1 MDWRLKNI
9 CVYCGAPADTL
20 DHVPSRCFLD
30 EPYPDNLRTVQC
42 CEKCNHKFS
51 PDEEYVSCL
60 IDCMKE
66 KTTNPAMIKREK
78 TRKTLSHSPM
88 LLDRITKQHRMF
100 AGIDI
105 YDMEKSRLDI
115 VIHKLAFG
123 HLAYENSSINWDSE
137 YKFNMWLIE
146 TMPKNLLEDFEMP
159 YNSDIAPEIG
169 SNCFSKDGC
178 IHVFD
183 GLDKPSINNDWIVV
197 QDGRYR
203 YCVSP
208 DSTKVKFV
216 IAEYLAVEVLIV
228 DNTKMCI
235 FEN

>member
-1 MDWRLKNI
+1 
-9 CVYCGAPADTL
+9 
-20 DHVPSRCFLD
+20 
-30 EPYPDNLRTVQC
+30 
-42 CEKCNHKFS
+42 
-51 PDEEYVSCL
+51 
-60 IDCMKE
+60 
-66 KTTNPAMIKREK
+66 
-78 TRKTLSHSPM
+78 
-88 LLDRITKQHRMF
+88 MF

-105 YDMEKSRLDI
+105 YDMEKSRFEF
-115 VIHKLAFG
+115 VMYKLAFG

-228 DNTKMCI
+228 DNTKMSI